1 MTQTIKNKPSR
12 ISLFVALELSAST
25 WKIGLSSGVAVRVRT
40 IDAGNITAMLG
51 EIEQARDRAGVLT
64 ADVVI
69 CYEAGRDG
77 FWIYR
82 LLASQGLRCVVV
94 DASSIQIDRRARQRK
109 TDRIDVTKLCTQ
121 LSRWY
126 GGDED
131 AMGVTVIPSE
141 DEEDARRRERELACL
156 KDERAR
162 HSARIKGLLAL
173 HGVSFSPDQRVHEE
187 LGVEDIRQWD
197 GTPLPVNL
205 AAEVCREL
213 ERLALTEKQVRAL
226 EAARRSDVKA
236 NETKAAEK
244 VTTLT
249 RLRGVAQGSAWTLV
263 LEAFAWRTF
272 ENRRQLA
279 AYAGLDP
286 TPFASGETDR
296 GPGISKAGNAR
307 IRTMMVEVA
316 WSWLRFQPGS
326 ALSQWF
332 NARFAEG
339 KRTRRVGIVALA
351 RKLLI
356 ALWRYVEHGVLPD
369 GALIKE

>member
-1 MTQTIKNKPSR
+1 MTQTIKNKPSQ

-25 WKIGLSSGVAVRVRT
+25 WKLGFSSGGAVRVRT
-40 IDAGNITAMLG
+40 IDAGNIPALLD
-51 EIEQARDRAGVLT
+51 EIARARAGVET
-64 ADVVI
+64 TDVLV

-77 FWIYR
+77 FWIRR
-82 LLASQGLRCVVV
+82 LLASQGIECVVV
-94 DASSIQIDRRARQRK
+94 DPSSIQIDRRARRRK
-109 TDRIDVTKLCTQ
+109 TDRIDVTKLCMQ
-121 LSRWY
+121 LMRWH
-126 GGDED
+126 GGDEG
-131 AMGVTVIPSE
+131 ALGVAVIPSE
-141 DEEDARRRERELACL
+141 DEEDARRRERELGCL
-156 KDERAR
+156 KEERAR

-173 HGVSFSPDQRVHEE
+173 HGVVFSPDQRVHEE

-197 GTPLPVNL
+197 GTPLPENL
-205 AAEVCREL
+205 AAEVTREL
-213 ERLALTEKQVRAL
+213 QRLALTEKQVRGI
-226 EAARRSDVKA
+226 EAARRSDVNA

-307 IRTMMVEVA
+307 IRTMMVELA
-316 WSWLRFQPGS
+316 WSWLRFQPDS

-332 NARFAEG
+332 NERFAEG
-339 KRTRRVGIVALA
+339 KRTRRIGIIALA

-356 ALWRYVEHGVLPD
+356 ALWRYVEHGVVPD
-369 GALIKE
+369 GALLKA